1 RLPPPSPFP
10 YTTLFRSIEC
20 AGVVSGLSDVQ
31 ADDDRESR
39 VHDAVLPWSIIAGR
53 SLDTRCR
60 HPRYEETS
68 DKLGRVPI
76 SGQRVSLDRAATPP
90 GPLMAGQ
97 QSHTRP
103 SDQTPGHRGCSQG
116 NGQTRAGQS
125 TRLWRKT
132 SDTGTVPR

>member
-1 RLPPPSPFP
+1 MVLQLGEQLTELGLVLREGLVEQLVPVRVERARVVGGLPDIQ
-10 YTTLFRSIEC
+10 T
-20 AGVVSGLSDVQ
+20 
-31 ADDDRESR
+31 DDDRESC

-68 DKLGRVPI
+68 AVLGRVPI

-103 SDQTPGHRGCSQG
+103 SDQTPSIGVL
-116 NGQTRAGQS
+116 TR
-125 TRLWRKT
+125 
-132 SDTGTVPR
+132 

>member
-1 RLPPPSPFP
+1 LVLQLGEQLAELGLVLRERLVEQSVPGGIK
-10 YTTLFRSIEC
+10 R
-20 AGVVSGLSDVQ
+20 AGMMAALPDVE
-31 ADDDRESR
+31 ADHDGESC

-68 DKLGRVPI
+68 AMLGHVPI

-90 GPLMAGQ
+90 GPSMAGQ

-103 SDQTPGHRGCSQG
+103 SDQTPSIGVL
-116 NGQTRAGQS
+116 TR
-125 TRLWRKT
+125 
-132 SDTGTVPR
+132 